1 MRYSTFEII
10 CYGERLLLRQYKGET
25 IKETLFREFGW
36 LLKPIMEQTKSF
48 EKSLDKLNWKIETKY
63 K

>member
-25 IKETLFREFGW
+25 IKETLMREFGW
-36 LLKPIMEQTKSF
+36 LLNPIMEQTKSF
-48 EKSLDKLNWKIETKY
+48 EKSLDKLNWKIETK
-63 K
+63 

>member
-1 MRYSTFEII
+1 MRWNTFEIV

-25 IKETLFREFGW
+25 IKETLMREFGW
-36 LLKPIMEQTKSF
+36 LLQPIMEQTKSF
-48 EKSLDKLNWKIETKY
+48 EKSLDKLNWKIEKKY

>member
-1 MRYSTFEII
+1 MRWNTFEIV

-25 IKETLFREFGW
+25 IKETLIREFGW

-48 EKSLDKLNWKIETKY
+48 EKSLDKLNWKIENKY

>member
-1 MRYSTFEII
+1 MNYKSFEII

-25 IKETLFREFGW
+25 IKETLMREFGW
-36 LLKPIMEQTKSF
+36 LLNPIIEQTKSF

>member
-1 MRYSTFEII
+1 MRRNTFEIV

-25 IKETLFREFGW
+25 IKDTLMREFGW

-48 EKSLDKLNWKIETKY
+48 EKSLDKLNWKIEKKY

>member
-1 MRYSTFEII
+1 MRWNTFEII

-25 IKETLFREFGW
+25 IKETLMREFGW
-36 LLKPIMEQTKSF
+36 LLQPIMEQTKSF
-48 EKSLDKLNWKIETKY
+48 EKSLDKLNWKIEKKY

>member
-1 MRYSTFEII
+1 MRWNTFEII

-25 IKETLFREFGW
+25 IKETLMREFGW
-36 LLKPIMEQTKSF
+36 LLKPITEQTKSF
-48 EKSLDKLNWKIETKY
+48 EKSLDKLNWKIEKKY

>member
-1 MRYSTFEII
+1 MTKTYELD
-10 CYGERLLLRQYKGET
+10 CNGEKLLLTRLNEET
-25 IKETLFREFGW
+25 IKETLMREFGW

-48 EKSLDKLNWKIETKY
+48 ETTLNKLNWKIETKY

>member
-48 EKSLDKLNWKIETKY
+48 EKSLDKLNWKIEKKY

>member
-1 MRYSTFEII
+1 MNYKSFEII

-25 IKETLFREFGW
+25 IKETLMREFGW
-36 LLKPIMEQTKSF
+36 LLNTIIEQTKSF

>member
-1 MRYSTFEII
+1 MRWNTFEII

-48 EKSLDKLNWKIETKY
+48 EKSLDKLNWKIEKKY

>member
-1 MRYSTFEII
+1 MNYKSFEII